1 MDNRLSIPSELINL
15 SELVSATAIEKGRH
29 YQSVCILEF
38 SNSVKYVLKEK
49 NVEDSGSLMHEAERL
64 NWLNDIVPVPKV
76 IGYLKENGKEHLVM
90 TYIEGCAAEEYK
102 QEEGQKS
109 LGFILGEG
117 LRKIHNMPIHNC
129 HFNDNLPDKLID
141 MVRKNSIDRKHEV
154 MDAINHS
161 FPNHTTEQLM
171 DFLEMY
177 KASTEELVFTHGD
190 YGSGNVMI
198 HKGRIAAFIDVGASG
213 ISDPYYD
220 IYYLV
225 KSLTFYTDKE
235 EEVEEFVEGYGISE
249 LDENRMKFHQIIDT
263 LLL

>member
-1 MDNRLSIPSELINL
+1 MDNRLSIPSKLINL
-15 SELVSATAIEKGRH
+15 SELMSATAIEQGRH

-38 SNSVKYVLKEK
+38 SNSIKYVLKEK
-49 NVEDSGSLMHEAERL
+49 NVGDSGSLMDEAERL
-64 NWLNDIVPVPKV
+64 KWLNDIVPVPKV

-90 TYIEGCAAEEYK
+90 TYIEGCTAEEYK
-102 QEEGQKS
+102 QEARQKS
-109 LGFILGEG
+109 LGYILGEG
-117 LRKIHNMPIHNC
+117 LRTIHNTPIYNC
-129 HFNDNLPDKLID
+129 RFNDNLPDKLID
-141 MVRKNSIDRKHEV
+141 MVRKNIFERTHEV
-154 MDAINHS
+154 MDVINKS
-161 FPNHTTEQLM
+161 FPNHTIEQLM

-235 EEVEEFVEGYGISE
+235 EEVEEFMKGYGISE